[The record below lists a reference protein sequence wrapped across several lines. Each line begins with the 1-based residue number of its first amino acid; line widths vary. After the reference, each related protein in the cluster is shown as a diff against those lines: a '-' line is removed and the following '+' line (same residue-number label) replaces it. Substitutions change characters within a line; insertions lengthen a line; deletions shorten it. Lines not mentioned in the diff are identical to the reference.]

1 MATITDKY
9 LTAYKQLESELK
21 CEDKTVM
28 DYENSLE
35 GIDQEKMKVC
45 RIMRNYIA
53 HNDVTFL
60 TPSNEQIKFLDTQV
74 SNILKSANT
83 VKSEMKK
90 IKLVKETELIK
101 NLIPIIDKNGFVP
114 LELKNGGIYLVTKD
128 ILVHQLALGNK
139 KIVIP
144 TRLPKYQYVHK
155 DMRLDKITHNNIYIV
170 TDNGTDNGNY
180 LGILSI

>member
-1 MATITDKY
+1 MSTSNSKFLDSFRA
-9 LTAYKQLESELK
+9 LETELK
-21 CEDKTVM
+21 CEDKTIL
-28 DYENSLE
+28 DYENSLD
-35 GIDQEKMKVC
+35 GIDQERMKVC

-53 HNDVTFL
+53 HNDATFL
-60 TPSNEQIKFLDTQV
+60 TPSNEQIKFLETQV

-101 NLIPIIDKNGFVP
+101 NLITIIDKNGFVP